1 MDGQVLEDL
10 LVMSL
15 RRIRWLWLW
24 VSVGV
29 LLAGLG
35 SFFRENGGLP
45 AGAQRWGSLF
55 RSRKLDSSAA
65 PPARNPQGSR
75 AVPVVA
81 ARARKGSIGVYFTGL
96 GTVIPIYTVTIKSR
110 VDGQLMAVHFKEG
123 DIVHQGDLL
132 VEIDARPYQAALVQA
147 EGNLIRDQAL
157 LANARID
164 LTRYETLLTQNAA
177 PEQQVATQKALVT
190 QYEGTVKTDQGVID
204 AAKVN
209 VDYCKITAPVTGLVG
224 LRLVDPGNI
233 VHATDTTG
241 MLVITQMQ
249 PTSVIFTIA
258 EDQLA
263 IVLRKLTA
271 GEHLP
276 VEAYDREMKT
286 KIGTGVL
293 VTLDNQIDQT
303 TGTLRLR
310 ANFDNRKNELY
321 PNQFVNARLLVE
333 EKRGVTL
340 IPAAAIQRTSQ
351 STYVYLVKDGC
362 ATVRPITVGT
372 VEGDDAEIVS
382 GVSPGDA
389 VVLTGV
395 DQLQEGAAVSVT
407 TAETSGR
414 AGG

>member
-1 MDGQVLEDL
+1 
-10 LVMSL
+10 
-15 RRIRWLWLW
+15 
-24 VSVGV
+24 
-29 LLAGLG
+29 
-35 SFFRENGGLP
+35 
-45 AGAQRWGSLF
+45 
-55 RSRKLDSSAA
+55 
-65 PPARNPQGSR
+65 
-75 AVPVVA
+75 VPVVA
-81 ARARKGSIGVYFTGL
+81 ACARKGSIGVYFTGL
-96 GTVIPIYTVTIKSR
+96 GSVTPIYTVAIKSR

-123 DIVHQGDLL
+123 DTVHQGDSL
-132 VEIDARPYQAALVQA
+132 VEIDARPYQAALAQA

-164 LTRYETLLTQNAA
+164 LTRYETLVAQNAA
-177 PEQQVATQKALVT
+177 PEQQAATQKALVT

-233 VHATDTTG
+233 VHASDTNG

-249 PTSVIFTIA
+249 PMSVIFTIA
-258 EDQLA
+258 EDQLRA
-263 IVLRKLTA
+263 VLRKLAA
-271 GEHLP
+271 GEHLR
-276 VEAYDREMKT
+276 VEAYDREMHA
-286 KIGTGVL
+286 KIATGTL

-310 ANFDNRKNELY
+310 ANFDNRNNELY

-362 ATVRPITVGT
+362 AAVRSITVGT
-372 VEGDDAEIVS
+372 VEGDDAEILS
-382 GVSPGDA
+382 GVSPGDV

-395 DQLQEGAAVSVT
+395 DQLQEGSAVSVQM
-407 TAETSGR
+407 AEKSGR
-414 AGG
+414 PGG